1 VVLGEQKPKK
11 TPKNFFWAFST
22 ISPSLLV
29 TIAFSTR
36 FWVFGFFRRFWVF
49 GFFGFLGFL
58 TLESAFQSIL
68 ERSQR
73 ISAFVKI
80 DFGQCWRLLP
90 NVDMP
95 EEILLPS
102 QRWRK
107 QGGHSAMLLPVAR
120 G

>member
-1 VVLGEQKPKK
+1 LGFFNDKPVFIGYYCVFD
-11 TPKNFFWAFST
+11 TFLGFSG
-22 ISPSLLV
+22 
-29 TIAFSTR
+29 
-36 FWVFGFFRRFWVF
+36 VFGFF

-58 TLESAFQSIL
+58 TLESAFQSML

-80 DFGQCWRLLP
+80 DFGQCWRPLP